1 MERLVADPFGML
13 VAAFVS
19 MTTDADGTKAIHG
32 KKKYFCWLHEWLM
45 VCPSF
50 CVQCTSSHLSARHLW
65 PSMRM
70 SVRVVCWEQCLC
82 LVQ

>member
-32 KKKYFCWLHEWLM
+32 KKKNTF
-45 VCPSF
+45 
-50 CVQCTSSHLSARHLW
+50 AG
-65 PSMRM
+65 
-70 SVRVVCWEQCLC
+70 
-82 LVQ
+82 